1 MTRLDV
7 GLLGFILGFA
17 VCMAMLVIAKVII
30 I

>member
-17 VCMAMLVIAKVII
+17 TCMAMLVIAKVIFV
-30 I
+30 